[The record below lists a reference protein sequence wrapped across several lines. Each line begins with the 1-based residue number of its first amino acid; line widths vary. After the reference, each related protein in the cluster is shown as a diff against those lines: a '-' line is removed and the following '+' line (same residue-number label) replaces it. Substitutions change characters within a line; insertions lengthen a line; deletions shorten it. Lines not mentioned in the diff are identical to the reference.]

1 LLLKGVLAG
10 KMGRTTA
17 MTSTVGAAPMT
28 KGQRSLRGYRE
39 PAPAR
44 PLPAELRSEAVLCFD
59 ARRFDLAGAVASL
72 LGLPSAAVLETYV
85 VEEDSISGRSFP
97 KSVHDRVR
105 NSAEFVER
113 YEALIREVVGPHLL
127 SFFPGDT
134 LLLYQF
140 PPTLRV
146 HCSVDPPKVLGRMHS
161 DSQYGHQ
168 AGEINFWLP
177 LTNVEETST
186 LWAES
191 APGLED
197 WRPFLVAP
205 GEIKRFHGC
214 TCRHLTRANGT
225 GRSRVS
231 LDFRCAARS
240 AVDAE
245 WQLPGVAHRHEM
257 REMQL
262 APVEPDEVALERSE

>member
-1 LLLKGVLAG
+1 
-10 KMGRTTA
+10 MGRTTA

-127 SFFPGDT
+127 SFFPG
-134 LLLYQF
+134 F
-140 PPTLRV
+140 
-146 HCSVDPPKVLGRMHS
+146 
-161 DSQYGHQ
+161 
-168 AGEINFWLP
+168 
-177 LTNVEETST
+177 
-186 LWAES
+186 
-191 APGLED
+191 
-197 WRPFLVAP
+197 RPRCGCIVRWIHPRCLV
-205 GEIKRFHGC
+205 GC
-214 TCRHLTRANGT
+214 TATTSMGTRPARSTFGCHSLTSRRRRLCGRRAPQGSRIGGRSWSRP
-225 GRSRVS
+225 GRSRGSTVALAGTS
-231 LDFRCAARS
+231 RGPTAPAGRGSPWTSAAR
-240 AVDAE
+240 
-245 WQLPGVAHRHEM
+245 QGVPSM
-257 REMQL
+257 RSGSCP
-262 APVEPDEVALERSE
+262 AWRTVTRCERCSSPPLNPMRMRDVGEKSWTSEGRSDSF